1 MPRRVHGTLSS
12 TKSSVQQ
19 QVICCQHPNFP
30 SGCSSLPQPSGCTH
44 QHLQP
49 PGQQGNCVCSVPGYH
64 TISRSPPEITGALV
78 PHWQP
83 CHQEE
88 IVYIFVLPTTVFMHS
103 LLRALQ
109 SSREQ
114 GPLELAQLL
123 GSALGTSYS
132 YLCHQQLQNTDVP
145 FWEPTFISEA
155 ALILRIVVNNFH
167 NHRAND
173 HKRQEQTCSLRH
185 GAVQVAG

>member
-64 TISRSPPEITGALV
+64 TISRSPPEFTGALV

-88 IVYIFVLPTTVFMHS
+88 IVYIFVLPTTVFMRS
-103 LLRALQ
+103 LLRATEPCRAAESRAPWSQHSCLALHWGQ
-109 SSREQ
+109 AIAICAINSSK
-114 GPLELAQLL
+114 
-123 GSALGTSYS
+123 
-132 YLCHQQLQNTDVP
+132 
-145 FWEPTFISEA
+145 I
-155 ALILRIVVNNFH
+155 
-167 NHRAND
+167 
-173 HKRQEQTCSLRH
+173 QTCLSGSPRLF
-185 GAVQVAG
+185 QKQL